1 MSPRSSKGECVRILR
16 ILGTLAGVCCLGLL
30 AACGGSST
38 ATPTITLVG
47 ASCNPTSIAS
57 LGTSQCTASVS
68 GTGSFSSTVLWAA
81 SSGGTINATSGL
93 FTAATVPFST
103 QVTIT
108 ATSTQDTTKTG
119 STTIT
124 VATAGTVSSVT
135 ATCTPTSV
143 QTGQL
148 STCSAVVNGTGNFSP
163 NVTWS
168 ANGGTINAI
177 SGLFNSASAG
187 TFTITATSQQ
197 DSTKAGTATWNQ
209 WKHLLGTKI
218 EVEGAFVQSGKYRK
232 RREQWELVNW
242 ETALPSR
249 LEVTL
254 PPDFQQQLE
263 SAKTAY
269 HRFRQYSRALDQIRL
284 CLQHRAVERAEL
296 QRMCSEL
303 RIPGDFEDIG
313 RASSRETVYSS

>member
-1 MSPRSSKGECVRILR
+1 MVTVQSLSRPPVSSFSKVDTHAASMAAHMFLPWCHRVSMSTKSSKGEGVRILR
-16 ILGTLAGVCCLGLL
+16 ILGTIAGVWGLLLL
-30 AACGGSST
+30 AACGGGSGSS
-38 ATPTITLVG
+38 TPTITLVG
-47 ASCNPTSIAS
+47 ASCNPTSIVS

-68 GTGSFSSTVLWAA
+68 GTGNFSSTVLWTA
-81 SSGGTINATSGL
+81 SGGGTINAASGL

-108 ATSTQDTTKTG
+108 ATSTQDSTKTG

-135 ATCTPTSV
+135 ATCAPTSV

-197 DSTKAGTATWNQ
+197 DSTKTGTATVAVTPGVANS
-209 WKHLLGTKI
+209 LPIVIDGGPI
-218 EVEGAFVQSGKYRK
+218 PGSSYVNGAFV
-232 RREQWELVNW
+232 
-242 ETALPSR
+242 
-249 LEVTL
+249 TL
-254 PPDFQQQLE
+254 
-263 SAKTAY
+263 SVCT
-269 HRFRQYSRALDQIRL
+269 
-284 CLQHRAVERAEL
+284 
-296 QRMCSEL
+296 
-303 RIPGDFEDIG
+303 PGT
-313 RASSRETVYSS
+313 ST